1 MRGNGF
7 GSGALLSN
15 KNNKKPISV
24 DAPIVALQLM
34 GSINMAD
41 QTPRYRSYDTDV
53 DIPDKT
59 PIDRRVAPYRFGQSP
74 RADFHPEEP
83 VPLFLSDYDGEP
95 DPSEYLAPLRA
106 RRRSLSTRILAG
118 VLAAAAVAALFA
130 MFSADVT
137 HDIIVNAK
145 ASIAAALPAPY
156 AAAKPDSA
164 QLTAGD
170 AQLRNPKDAAR
181 LSAPA
186 SQTPGVRNVTTVA
199 VAPTRE
205 EITTAYQSALQGRAP
220 AAAAP
225 AAAAPAAPAPVAA
238 APPAAAPVAAPPPAP
253 VPELMIPGDAIHH
266 LDPNEIAASLR
277 RGDDLIASGDLAA
290 ARLVLR
296 RAANAGD
303 AQAAMTLA
311 GTYDPVILEK
321 LGVHGFV
328 PDVAMARVW
337 YEKAK
342 KFGSTEAPQRL
353 ELLASKQHRPPPHM
367 TRLRATVT
375 AEEFLPQ
382 ADKFN

>member
-34 GSINMAD
+34 GSITMAD
-41 QTPRYRSYDTDV
+41 QTPRSYDTDV

-59 PIDRRVAPYRFGQSP
+59 PIDRRVAPYRFGQST

-95 DPSEYLAPLRA
+95 DPSEYMAPLRA

-205 EITTAYQSALQGRAP
+205 EITTAYQSALQGRTP
-220 AAAAP
+220 SAAAP
-225 AAAAPAAPAPVAA
+225 AAAL
-238 APPAAAPVAAPPPAP
+238 PVAAPPVAAPPVASSPATRRLDAD
-253 VPELMIPGDAIHH
+253 EL
-266 LDPNEIAASLR
+266 AALMKR
-277 RGDDLIASGDLAA
+277 AKGLIAIGDIASARLLLERAADAQEASAALLLAQTYDPAVLGTQDMRSITPDPAA
-290 ARLVLR
+290 ARTWYQK
-296 RAANAGD
+296 AAQLGSLD
-303 AQAAMTLA
+303 A
-311 GTYDPVILEK
+311 K
-321 LGVHGFV
+321 
-328 PDVAMARVW
+328 
-337 YEKAK
+337 
-342 KFGSTEAPQRL
+342 QRL
-353 ELLASKQHRPPPHM
+353 AQM
-367 TRLRATVT
+367 
-375 AEEFLPQ
+375 Q
-382 ADKFN
+382 N